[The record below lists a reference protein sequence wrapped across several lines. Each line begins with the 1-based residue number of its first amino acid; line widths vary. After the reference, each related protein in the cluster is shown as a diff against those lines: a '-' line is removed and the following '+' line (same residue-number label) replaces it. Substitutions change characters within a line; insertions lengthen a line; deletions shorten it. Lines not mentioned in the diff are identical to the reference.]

1 MPSGITT
8 SHQGRAYPNIPS
20 RGRRRKDGW
29 TPGGPAWRTK
39 EFRVFGSVRKQADA
53 ERLQKEFGNGFVPL
67 TMDVTDADAVGE
79 AARKVGS
86 TIGDLNRVG
95 LVNDAGSW

>member
-1 MPSGITT
+1 
-8 SHQGRAYPNIPS
+8 
-20 RGRRRKDGW
+20 
-29 TPGGPAWRTK
+29 
-39 EFRVFGSVRKQADA
+39 VFGSVRKQADA